1 MEKQAFPIPANE
13 KERLEALH
21 DYNILDTFSEEEFD
35 DIVHLASYIYKT
47 PIALVSFIDEKRQ
60 WYKAKKGMDVS
71 ELPREETFCQHV
83 IMQDDLVEVPDA
95 TKHPIF
101 KDNPNV
107 TGDFGVRFY
116 AGVPLKSSEGY
127 NIGTICVVDT
137 VVKEIDDD
145 QRKALKILAHHV
157 MNQVEIRKRNLE
169 IRKRNSNL
177 REEVAR
183 MAKKELESVNRELES
198 YKIALDETS
207 GVIIFDKE
215 GKITFVND
223 TTCSITKFKRKELIG
238 KSIKDTKT
246 AYGNTGAFSNL
257 WNTINSGAVWRNEV
271 NSETKDGKQYWVE
284 VVVVPF
290 LDSKGI
296 PFKFVEIAND
306 ITDRKAVE
314 AELIKAKEIA
324 EKAIFVK
331 DSFMANMSHEIR
343 TPMNAI
349 IGFTDLLARTELN
362 EKQKE
367 FVTNVQTAGDN
378 LLLIINDILDLSK
391 IESGKLVIEKS
402 QFNLKHTLKHVYDL
416 LKVKASQN
424 GVEFNLFLDAN
435 MPETVLGD
443 KGRIN
448 QVLMNLAGNALKFT
462 EEGEVTISVKKIDD
476 TDGNCRLKFSI
487 KDTGIGIPED
497 KLNTIFERFTQ
508 AEEST
513 TRRFGGTGLGLN
525 IVKQLVELMDGEL
538 GVKSTLG
545 KGSEFYFILDFD
557 KTCESGTIEEKVEEK
572 QPAESLGS
580 LSIMLCEDNILNQ
593 HLAKNIIKGFGFDI
607 DIANNGQEGID
618 LLAKNNYDLI
628 LMDLQMP
635 VKDGYQTTVFI
646 REELKNNVPIIAITA
661 HSLIGEQ
668 QKCFDLGMNAYVS
681 KPFKQHELLEK
692 IYEVM
697 EK

>member
-1 MEKQAFPIPANE
+1 MEKKAFPIPANE

-21 DYNILDTFSEEEFD
+21 DYNILDTFSEQEFD

-145 QRKALKILAHHV
+145 QRKALKTLAHHV

-257 WNTINSGAVWRNEV
+257 WNTISSGAVWRNEV

-290 LDSKGI
+290 LDSKGV

-402 QFNLKHTLKHVYDL
+402 QFNLKNTLKHVYDL
-416 LKVKASQN
+416 LKVKASQSN
-424 GVEFNLFLDAN
+424 VEFNLFLDAH
-435 MPETVLGD
+435 MPETVVGD

-462 EEGEVTISVKKIDD
+462 EKGEVTISVKKIEEN
-476 TDGNCRLKFSI
+476 DGNCKLKFSI

-557 KTCESGTIEEKVEEK
+557 KICEADTLEEKIEEKKPV
-572 QPAESLGS
+572 ESLGK
-580 LSIMLCEDNILNQ
+580 LSILLCEDNILNQ

-618 LLAKNNYDLI
+618 LLAKNQYDLI

-692 IYEVM
+692 IYEVI

>member
-1 MEKQAFPIPANE
+1 MENKTFPIPVNE

-21 DYNILDTFSEEEFD
+21 RYNILDTLSEEEFD
-35 DIVHLASYIYKT
+35 DIVHLASYICNV
-47 PIALVSFIDEKRQ
+47 PIAHVSFIDDKRQ
-60 WYKAKKGMDVS
+60 WFKSKIGMDAT
-71 ELPREETFCQHV
+71 EMPREETFCQYA
-83 IMQDDLVEVPDA
+83 IMKDSITLVSDASKDEV
-95 TKHPIF
+95 F
-101 KDNPNV
+101 KDSPHV
-107 TGDFGVRFY
+107 QGDMGIRFY
-116 AGVPLKSSEGY
+116 AGVPLTTADGY
-127 NIGTICVVDT
+127 NIGTLCVVDT
-137 VVKEIDDD
+137 HVREISAD
-145 QRKALKILAHHV
+145 QRKALITLGRQV
-157 MNQVEIRKRNLE
+157 MNQLE
-169 IRKRNSNL
+169 IRNKNINL
-177 REEVAR
+177 REEIAR
-183 MAKKELESVNRELES
+183 LAKKELESVNRELET
-198 YKIALDETS
+198 YKTALDEAS
-207 GVIIFDKE
+207 GIIIFDAD
-215 GKITFVND
+215 GIITFVND
-223 TTCSITKFKRKELIG
+223 ITSDICRYNREELIG
-238 KSIKDTKT
+238 KHIKTIH
-246 AYGNTGAFSNL
+246 TGYDNEAVFSNM
-257 WNTINSGAVWRNEV
+257 WSAVTKGAIWKNEIK
-271 NSETKDGKQYWVE
+271 SEAKDGRIYWKE

-290 LDSKGI
+290 LDKTGKPS
-296 PFKFVEIAND
+296 KFVEIAND

-314 AELIKAKEIA
+314 AELIRAKEVA

-557 KTCESGTIEEKVEEK
+557 KTRESGTIEEKVEEK
-572 QPAESLGS
+572 QPAESLGR
-580 LSIMLCEDNILNQ
+580 LSILLCEDNILNQ